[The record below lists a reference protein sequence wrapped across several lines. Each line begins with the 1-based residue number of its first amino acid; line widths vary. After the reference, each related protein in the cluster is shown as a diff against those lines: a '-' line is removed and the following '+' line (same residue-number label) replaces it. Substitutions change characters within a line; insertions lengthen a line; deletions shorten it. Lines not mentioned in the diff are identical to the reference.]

1 VNCLDDVPEKEREK
15 SWGAAGG
22 GVCPKPFKIPSK
34 EELEK
39 EMTKSNITNANAAFS
54 SFLKIPSA
62 GYRTNR
68 GNIPKNHPAVL
79 LWTRSPASA
88 VRGGDI
94 DAYYFTASIN
104 NNDAGFH
111 TIERS
116 YGLSIRCIS
125 IHGPIPPSD

>member
-1 VNCLDDVPEKEREK
+1 LRLNCKTTSFKNHVPTLKKRVR
-15 SWGAAGG
+15 SW
-22 GVCPKPFKIPSK
+22 I
-34 EELEK
+34 
-39 EMTKSNITNANAAFS
+39 TKSNITNADSAFS

-62 GYRTNR
+62 GYRSKS
-68 GNIPKNHPAVL
+68 GSVPENHPAVL

-125 IHGPIPPSD
+125 IHDPIPPSD